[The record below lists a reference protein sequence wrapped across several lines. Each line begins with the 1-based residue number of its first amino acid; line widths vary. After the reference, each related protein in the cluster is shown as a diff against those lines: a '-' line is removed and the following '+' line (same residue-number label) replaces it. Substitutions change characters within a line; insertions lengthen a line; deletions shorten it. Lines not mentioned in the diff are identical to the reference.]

1 MRRAIVA
8 SLLTGLMILTGIVF
22 AFSGKVRPSIPSMN
36 EVLEAHHVPQTPDA
50 LAVYLAQAIRLTHY
64 QVPPA
69 IDSQGYFERTIR
81 IAVDNDAFRRDTL
94 DARGLRRQIDLF
106 DGQTVYRA
114 QLQRDRLIGSV
125 GPLDESE
132 SRAVQSAVR
141 LFGIMP
147 VLKQLQV
154 AGDQTVDLGVTEDG
168 QEKFAIQTGSGEWT
182 VYVDKEHL
190 VRRLQMVRNQHHV
203 TIDYSDYREIDGVRL
218 AFVERVSADGSLLYE
233 LFFDRIDLSP
243 TFPAGFF
250 SREGLV
256 QETIR

>member
-1 MRRAIVA
+1 MRRGIVA
-8 SLLTGLMILTGIVF
+8 LLLAGLMILTGIVF
-22 AFSGKVRPSIPSMN
+22 AFFGKARPFIFPMK
-36 EVLEAHHVPQTPDA
+36 EVLEAHHVQHRPDA
-50 LAVYLAQAIRLTHY
+50 LAVYLAQATRLTHY
-64 QVPPA
+64 KVPPA

-81 IAVDNDAFRRDTL
+81 VAVDNDAFRRDNL

-106 DGQTVYRA
+106 DGQRVYRA
-114 QLQRDRLIGSV
+114 ELQRDRLIGSA

-132 SRAVQSAVR
+132 SRAVQSAVM

-147 VLKQLQV
+147 ILKQLQV
-154 AGDQTVDLGVTEDG
+154 AADRTVDLGVTEDG
-168 QEKFAIQTGSGEWT
+168 QEMFTIQTGSGEWT

-190 VRRLQMVRNQHHV
+190 IRRLQMIRNQHQV
-203 TIDYSDYREIDGVRL
+203 TIDYSGYREIEGVRL
-218 AFVERVSADGSLLYE
+218 AFVERVSADGSLLYD

-243 TFPAGFF
+243 AFPAGSF